1 MEPSA
6 AQVREA
12 LQRLRQT
19 SRHFERSAKGLTD
32 AQLRHHPEA
41 GSWSVHELLAH
52 LRGAADVQG
61 GWIARILAE
70 DTPTI
75 RYASARTG
83 MRKTGY
89 ADLEFEPF
97 LQAFSRQRAGLVKT
111 LSSLDP
117 AGWSR
122 HAAFTGTRPGWTKT
136 VFDIASGIGGHE
148 QSHFDQ
154 ITAAADVHHG

>member
-1 MEPSA
+1 MGPSA
-6 AQVREA
+6 AEVRET

-32 AQLRHHPEA
+32 EQLRRHPDE
-41 GSWSVHELLAH
+41 GSWSVHEVLAH

-61 GWIARILAE
+61 AWIARILGE

-75 RYASARTG
+75 RYASPRTG

-89 ADLEFEPF
+89 ADQEFAPF
-97 LQAFSRQRAGLVKT
+97 LRAFSRQRTDLVKT
-111 LSSLDP
+111 LSALDP

-122 HAAFTGTRPGWTKT
+122 HATFTGTTPGWTQT
-136 VFDIASGIGGHE
+136 VFEIARGIGGHE
-148 QSHFDQ
+148 RSHVDQ
-154 ITAAADVHHG
+154 ITAAAEVHHG